1 MAFRASSSRKTYV
14 VFKGRK
20 PGFYSTWSECQVQV
34 NGFSGALYQGFNSRE
49 EAESAWIRFWSIE
62 YMNAGGG
69 GGGYLREMG
78 EIGEVGNNA
87 LVERN
92 DGPQGAMGF
101 VRNSPILFSI
111 YALACLCVLV
121 IVNRGGV

>member
-1 MAFRASSSRKTYV
+1 MALRTSSSCKTYV

-34 NGFSGALYQGFNSRE
+34 NGFSGALFQGFNSRE
-49 EAESAWIRFWSIE
+49 EAESAWIRFWSVE

-78 EIGEVGNNA
+78 KNGQVGDNV
-87 LVERN
+87 LVKSN
-92 DGPQGAMGF
+92 DVPQGEFMHASKSSYGCGG
-101 VRNSPILFSI
+101 
-111 YALACLCVLV
+111 YCCLS
-121 IVNRGGV
+121 